1 MPSITLEFN
10 ECEMFTE
17 DLDIARQFGTVKNM
31 LEDLGM
37 DKEGEDAIP
46 LSNVNGANL
55 SKVIEWK
62 TFHKDDPSLPEDE
75 DNKKKTDTI
84 SSWDLDF
91 LKVDQETLFK
101 VIPAA
106 NYLNIKKL
114 LDVTCKTLA
123 NMIKGENSQEIRN
136 IFNIRNGLTSKEEE
150 QIKKEN
156 EWVMVSMEHQ
166 HRSNT
171 LDGFSL

>member
-1 MPSITLEFN
+1 MLESN
-10 ECEMFTE
+10 DGEMFTV

-101 VIPAA
+101 VIPTA
-106 NYLNIKKL
+106 NYLDIKKL
-114 LDVTCKTLA
+114 LDLTCKTLA
-123 NMIKGENSQEIRN
+123 NILKGRILRR
-136 IFNIRNGLTSKEEE
+136 FVTSSTSET
-150 QIKKEN
+150 
-156 EWVMVSMEHQ
+156 V
-166 HRSNT
+166 
-171 LDGFSL
+171 